1 MQTTTPTLASAS
13 ATAEKILDAAEALFI
28 EKGFA
33 ASSMRAIASL
43 AEVNLAAI
51 NYHFGSKQG
60 LLEAVLHRRAM
71 PLNAARLSK
80 LDQLELSGLTPSV
93 EEIVAAFFTPL
104 AEGLVNP
111 SLPLLVGRL
120 HAEPRSIS
128 EPLLTREFG
137 TSSQRFIAAL
147 SRVLPDVSP
156 DDLSWRFHFV
166 IGSMIQW
173 LSFEKPIGT
182 STEQPPREEQVDMLK
197 AFAVA
202 GLVQQNR
209 PLTPGTRALST

>member
-1 MQTTTPTLASAS
+1 MQAKTPTLASAS
-13 ATAEKILDAAEALFI
+13 ATSEKILDAAEALFI

-33 ASSMRAIASL
+33 ATSLRAIASL
-43 AEVNLAAI
+43 AGVNLAAT
-51 NYHFGSKQG
+51 NYHFGSKHG

-71 PLNAARLSK
+71 PLNAARLSV
-80 LDQLELSGLTPSV
+80 LDELELNGKIPSV

-104 AEGLVNP
+104 TEGLVSP

-137 TSSQRFIAAL
+137 TSSKRFISAL
-147 SRVLPDVSP
+147 SRVLPEVSLV
-156 DDLSWRFHFV
+156 DLGWRFHFV
-166 IGSMIQW
+166 LGAMIQW
-173 LSFEKPIGT
+173 LTFEKPMGARTQQI
-182 STEQPPREEQVDMLK
+182 SPRKQVEKLK

-202 GLVQQNR
+202 GLLQQNH
-209 PLTPGTRALST
+209 PLNPGNRTSST